1 MPGDTKAAAKIMN
14 DAMADVKSWRGAGV
28 KNICTRRAKTSEVS
42 ANKREKVAGT
52 TGLEPATSDVTG
64 RRSNQLNYVP
74 AMT

>member
-1 MPGDTKAAAKIMN
+1 LPGDTNAAAKIMN

-52 TGLEPATSDVTG
+52 TGLEPA
-64 RRSNQLNYVP
+64 
-74 AMT
+74 